1 MKGIIHIR
9 IDYRLIHGQVAT
21 RWSTGLGVSRIM
33 VANDEVA
40 ADEMQKGILRMVAP
54 PGIATSI
61 ISKEKAV
68 TNILADKYAAQKV
81 LMVLKNPIDAL
92 DLMEKGL
99 EIKEINVGNM
109 AKRDETVQIK
119 KSISITKEEYDAFKE
134 LMNRGVK
141 LTARMVPDE
150 ADVLLDEFLKKAS
163 F

>member
-1 MKGIIHIR
+1 
-9 IDYRLIHGQVAT
+9 
-21 RWSTGLGVSRIM
+21 M

>member
-9 IDYRLIHGQVAT
+9 IDDRLIHGQVAT

-54 PGIATSI
+54 PGISTSI
-61 ISKEKAV
+61 ISKEKAA
-68 TNILADKYAAQKV
+68 TNILNEKYATQKV
-81 LMVLKNPIDAL
+81 LMVLKNPMDAL
-92 DLMEKGL
+92 DLMDKGL

-109 AKRDETVQIK
+109 AKRDGTVQIK
-119 KSISITKEEYDAFKE
+119 KSISVTEEEYKAFKE

-150 ADVLLDEFLKKAS
+150 ADVKLDQFLSKVS

>member
-9 IDYRLIHGQVAT
+9 IDDRLIHGQVAA
-21 RWSTGLGVSRIM
+21 RWSTGLGASRIM
-33 VANDEVA
+33 VANDQVA

-61 ISKEKAV
+61 ISKEKAA
-68 TNILADKYAAQKV
+68 TNILAGKYANQKV
-81 LMVLKNPIDAL
+81 LLVLKSPKDAL
-92 DLMEKGL
+92 DLMDRGL

-109 AKRDETVQIK
+109 AKRDNTVQIK
-119 KSISITKEEYDAFKE
+119 KSLSITKEEFENFKE
-134 LMNRGVK
+134 LMNRGVR

-150 ADVLLDEFLKKAS
+150 SEVLLENFLSKVS

>member
-9 IDYRLIHGQVAT
+9 IDDRLIHGQVAT
-21 RWSTGLGVSRIM
+21 RWSTGLGASRIM

-40 ADEMQKGILRMVAP
+40 VDEMQKGILRMVAP

-61 ISKEKAV
+61 ISKEKAA
-68 TNILADKYAAQKV
+68 TNILAGKYALQKV
-81 LMVLKNPIDAL
+81 LMVLKNPMDAL
-92 DLMEKGL
+92 DLMDKGL

-109 AKRDETVQIK
+109 AKRDNTIQIK
-119 KSISITKEEYDAFKE
+119 KSISVSKEEYEAFKE
-134 LMNRGVK
+134 LKNRGVK

-150 ADVLLDEFLKKAS
+150 ADVLLDEFLSKAN

>member
-9 IDYRLIHGQVAT
+9 IDDRLIHGQVAA
-21 RWSTGLGVSRIM
+21 RWSTGLGASRIM

-61 ISKEKAV
+61 ISKEKAA
-68 TNILADKYAAQKV
+68 TNILAGKYANQKV
-81 LMVLKNPIDAL
+81 LLVLKSPKDAL
-92 DLMEKGL
+92 DLMDRGL

-109 AKRDETVQIK
+109 AKRDNTVQIK
-119 KSISITKEEYDAFKE
+119 KSLSITKEELENFEE
-134 LMNRGVK
+134 LMNRGVR
-141 LTARMVPDE
+141 LIARMVPDE
-150 ADVLLDEFLKKAS
+150 SEVLLENFLSKVS

>member
-9 IDYRLIHGQVAT
+9 IDDRLIHGQVAA
-21 RWSTGLGVSRIM
+21 RWSTGLGASRIM
-33 VANDEVA
+33 VANDQVA

-61 ISKEKAV
+61 ISKEKAA
-68 TNILADKYAAQKV
+68 TNILSGKYANQKV
-81 LMVLKNPIDAL
+81 LLVLKSPKDAL
-92 DLMEKGL
+92 NLMDRGL

-109 AKRDETVQIK
+109 AKRDNTVQIK
-119 KSISITKEEYDAFKE
+119 KSLSITKEEFEDFKE
-134 LMNRGVK
+134 LMNRGVR

-150 ADVLLDEFLKKAS
+150 SEVLLENFLSKVS

>member
-9 IDYRLIHGQVAT
+9 IDDRLIHGQVAT
-21 RWSTGLGVSRIM
+21 RWSTGLGASRIM

-40 ADEMQKGILRMVAP
+40 IDEMQKGILRMVAP

-61 ISKEKAV
+61 ISKETTAK
-68 TNILADKYAAQKV
+68 NILAGKYAAQKV
-81 LMVLKNPIDAL
+81 LMVLKNPMDAVA
-92 DLMEKGL
+92 LMDKGL

-109 AKRDETVQIK
+109 AKRDNTTQIK
-119 KSISITKEEYDAFKE
+119 KSISVTEEEYKAFKI
-134 LMNRGVK
+134 LMDRGVK

-150 ADVLLDEFLKKAS
+150 PELLLNDFLKKVS

>member
-9 IDYRLIHGQVAT
+9 IDDRLIHGQVAA
-21 RWSTGLGVSRIM
+21 RWSTGLGASRIM

-61 ISKEKAV
+61 ISKEKAA
-68 TNILADKYAAQKV
+68 TNILAEKYANQKV
-81 LMVLKNPIDAL
+81 LLVLKSPKDAL
-92 DLMEKGL
+92 DLMDRGL

-109 AKRDETVQIK
+109 AKRDNTVQIK
-119 KSISITKEEYDAFKE
+119 KSLSITKEEFEDFKE
-134 LMNRGVK
+134 LMNRGVR

-150 ADVLLDEFLKKAS
+150 SEVLLENFLSKVS

>member
-1 MKGIIHIR
+1 MIVLLR
-9 IDYRLIHGQVAT
+9 VDERLIHGQVAT

-61 ISKEKAV
+61 ISKEKAA
-68 TNILADKYAAQKV
+68 TNILADKYEAQKV

>member
-9 IDYRLIHGQVAT
+9 IDDRLIHGQVAT
-21 RWSTGLGVSRIM
+21 RWSTVLGVSRIM

-61 ISKEKAV
+61 ISKEKAA

>member
-1 MKGIIHIR
+1 
-9 IDYRLIHGQVAT
+9 
-21 RWSTGLGVSRIM
+21 M

-61 ISKEKAV
+61 ISKEKAA
-68 TNILADKYAAQKV
+68 TNILAEKYANQKV
-81 LMVLKNPIDAL
+81 LLVLKSPKDAL
-92 DLMEKGL
+92 DLMDRGL

-109 AKRDETVQIK
+109 AKRDNTVQIK
-119 KSISITKEEYDAFKE
+119 KSLSITKEEFEDFKE
-134 LMNRGVK
+134 LMNRGVR

-150 ADVLLDEFLKKAS
+150 SEVLLENFLSKVS

>member
-9 IDYRLIHGQVAT
+9 IDDRLIHGQVAA
-21 RWSTGLGVSRIM
+21 RWSTGLGASRIM
-33 VANDEVA
+33 VANDQVA

-61 ISKEKAV
+61 ISKEKAA
-68 TNILADKYAAQKV
+68 TNILAGKYANQKV
-81 LMVLKNPIDAL
+81 LLVLKSPTDAL
-92 DLMEKGL
+92 DLMDRGL

-109 AKRDETVQIK
+109 AKRDNTVQIK
-119 KSISITKEEYDAFKE
+119 KSLSITKEEFEDFKE
-134 LMNRGVK
+134 LMNRGVR

-150 ADVLLDEFLKKAS
+150 SEVLLENFLNKVS

>member
-9 IDYRLIHGQVAT
+9 IDDRLIHGQVAA
-21 RWSTGLGVSRIM
+21 RWSTGLGASRIM

-54 PGIATSI
+54 PGIATAI
-61 ISKEKAV
+61 ISKDTAAI
-68 TNILADKYAAQKV
+68 NILSGKYSNQKV
-81 LMVLKNPIDAL
+81 LLVLKSPKDAL
-92 DLMEKGL
+92 DLMDRGL

-109 AKRDETVQIK
+109 AKRDDTVQIK
-119 KSISITKEEYDAFKE
+119 KSLSITKEEFEDFKE
-134 LMNRGVK
+134 LDNRGVR

-150 ADVLLDEFLKKAS
+150 SEVLLENFLSKVS

>member
-1 MKGIIHIR
+1 M
-9 IDYRLIHGQVAT
+9 
-21 RWSTGLGVSRIM
+21 
-33 VANDEVA
+33 
-40 ADEMQKGILRMVAP
+40 
-54 PGIATSI
+54 
-61 ISKEKAV
+61 
-68 TNILADKYAAQKV
+68 ADKYAAQKV

>member
-1 MKGIIHIR
+1 MEVIAMKGIIHIR
-9 IDYRLIHGQVAT
+9 IDDRLIHGQVAT

-40 ADEMQKGILRMVAP
+40 ADEMQKGILRMAAP
-54 PGIATSI
+54 PGI
-61 ISKEKAV
+61 EKAA

>member
-9 IDYRLIHGQVAT
+9 IDDRLIHGQVAA
-21 RWSTGLGVSRIM
+21 RWSTGLGASRIM

-61 ISKEKAV
+61 ISKKKAA
-68 TNILADKYAAQKV
+68 TNILAEKYANQKV
-81 LMVLKNPIDAL
+81 LLVLKSPKDAL
-92 DLMEKGL
+92 DLMDRGL

-109 AKRDETVQIK
+109 AKRDNTVQIK
-119 KSISITKEEYDAFKE
+119 KSLSITKEEFEDFKE
-134 LMNRGVK
+134 LMNRGVR

-150 ADVLLDEFLKKAS
+150 TEVLLENFLSKVS

>member
-9 IDYRLIHGQVAT
+9 IDDRLIHGQVAA
-21 RWSTGLGVSRIM
+21 RWSTGLGASRIM

-61 ISKEKAV
+61 ISKEKAA
-68 TNILADKYAAQKV
+68 TNILAGKYANQKV
-81 LMVLKNPIDAL
+81 LLVLKSPKDAL
-92 DLMEKGL
+92 DLMDRGL

-109 AKRDETVQIK
+109 AKRDNTVQIK
-119 KSISITKEEYDAFKE
+119 KSLSITKEELENFEE
-134 LMNRGVK
+134 LMNRGVR

-150 ADVLLDEFLKKAS
+150 SEVLLENFLSKVS

>member
-9 IDYRLIHGQVAT
+9 IDDRLIHGQVAA
-21 RWSTGLGVSRIM
+21 RWSTGLGASRIM

-61 ISKEKAV
+61 ISKKKAA
-68 TNILADKYAAQKV
+68 TNILAEKYANQKV
-81 LMVLKNPIDAL
+81 LLVLKSPKDAL
-92 DLMEKGL
+92 DLMDRGL

-109 AKRDETVQIK
+109 AKRDNTVQIK
-119 KSISITKEEYDAFKE
+119 KSLSITKEEFEDFKE
-134 LMNRGVK
+134 LMNRGVR

-150 ADVLLDEFLKKAS
+150 SEVLLENFLSKVS

>member
-9 IDYRLIHGQVAT
+9 IDDRLIHGQVAA
-21 RWSTGLGVSRIM
+21 RWSTGLGASRIM
-33 VANDEVA
+33 VANDQVA

-61 ISKEKAV
+61 ISKEKAA
-68 TNILADKYAAQKV
+68 TNILAGKYANQK
-81 LMVLKNPIDAL
+81 DAL
-92 DLMEKGL
+92 DLMDRGL

-109 AKRDETVQIK
+109 AKRDNTVQIK
-119 KSISITKEEYDAFKE
+119 KSLSITKEEFENFKE
-134 LMNRGVK
+134 LMNRGVR

-150 ADVLLDEFLKKAS
+150 SEVLLENFLSKVS

>member
-9 IDYRLIHGQVAT
+9 IDDRLIHGQVAA
-21 RWSTGLGVSRIM
+21 RWSTGLGASRIM

-61 ISKEKAV
+61 ISKEKAA
-68 TNILADKYAAQKV
+68 TNILSGKYSSQKV
-81 LMVLKNPIDAL
+81 LLVLKSPKDAL
-92 DLMEKGL
+92 DLMDRGL

-109 AKRDETVQIK
+109 AKRDNTVQIK
-119 KSISITKEEYDAFKE
+119 KSLSITKDEFEDFEE
-134 LMNRGVK
+134 LSNRGVR

-150 ADVLLDEFLKKAS
+150 SEVLLENFLSKVS

>member
-1 MKGIIHIR
+1 MIVLLR
-9 IDYRLIHGQVAT
+9 VDERLIHGQVAT

>member
-9 IDYRLIHGQVAT
+9 IDDRLIHGQVAA
-21 RWSTGLGVSRIM
+21 RWSTGLGASRIM

-61 ISKEKAV
+61 ISKDTAA
-68 TNILADKYAAQKV
+68 TNILSEKYSNQKV
-81 LMVLKNPIDAL
+81 LLVLKSPKDAL
-92 DLMEKGL
+92 DLMDRGL

-109 AKRDETVQIK
+109 AKRDNTVQIK
-119 KSISITKEEYDAFKE
+119 KSLSITKEEFEDFKE
-134 LMNRGVK
+134 LGNRGVR

-150 ADVLLDEFLKKAS
+150 SEVLLENFLSKVS

>member
-9 IDYRLIHGQVAT
+9 IDDRLIHGQVAT